1 MAGASLIISD
11 LRKKIV
17 SDRADGKAA
26 CDNWGSPMKPRFFA
40 AMACYGVLALA
51 AALTLE
57 RMPRTLVWLFLSAL
71 AVKTWVATKR
81 QP

>member
-1 MAGASLIISD
+1 MT
-11 LRKKIV
+11 
-17 SDRADGKAA
+17 
-26 CDNWGSPMKPRFFA
+26 
-40 AMACYGVLALA
+40 CYGVLALA

-57 RMPRTLVWLFLSAL
+57 RMPRALVWLFLVAL

>member
-1 MAGASLIISD
+1 MAGASFIISD
-11 LRKKIV
+11 
-17 SDRADGKAA
+17 RAGGNAA
-26 CDNWGSPMKPRFFA
+26 CDNWGPPMKLRFIA

-57 RMPRTLVWLFLSAL
+57 RMPRALVWLFLGAM
-71 AVKTWVATKR
+71 AVKTWIATKH

>member
-1 MAGASLIISD
+1 MQ
-11 LRKKIV
+11 
-17 SDRADGKAA
+17 
-26 CDNWGSPMKPRFFA
+26 PRFFA

-57 RMPRTLVWLFLSAL
+57 RMPRTLVWLFLCAL